1 MRVEKSKIYGRDRI
15 SQTLVKVTK
24 RPWSDFRQS
33 LILLLRFFH
42 SKSLRLCN
50 HYCFKSAKCGHESY
64 LQTTFPATR
73 RSGVNYSGT
82 VAFISQL
89 KMGRQVIR
97 PALVP
102 LLSNF
107 PFRTLFRWWTPFYL
121 FVVVVVSR
129 THLRITLPCREL
141 LRTSLSQSLLSWSP
155 SLTLVPLVAA
165 LSTHYSRAVFSQ
177 HCIPYEPGAFAL
189 AALCLKVCYLGS
201 HTVVVQ
207 PRAKGANTIRGY
219 YH

>member
-1 MRVEKSKIYGRDRI
+1 MVRRSAVFGSA
-15 SQTLVKVTK
+15 LKVF
-24 RPWSDFRQS
+24 SFME
-33 LILLLRFFH
+33 

-50 HYCFKSAKCGHESY
+50 HDCFKSAKCGHESY
-64 LQTTFPATR
+64 LQTIFPATR

-82 VAFISQL
+82 VALISQL
-89 KMGRQVIR
+89 KMGRHVIR

-107 PFRTLFRWWTPFYL
+107 PFQTLFRWWAPFDL

-129 THLRITLPCREL
+129 THLSITLWCREL

-165 LSTHYSRAVFSQ
+165 LSTH
-177 HCIPYEPGAFAL
+177 
-189 AALCLKVCYLGS
+189 
-201 HTVVVQ
+201 
-207 PRAKGANTIRGY
+207 
-219 YH
+219 